1 MLSEGFEKG
10 NVTIYVL
17 LSVLERLWYIIKIIG
32 KVLLSLRKTVMQV
45 KDI

>member
-17 LSVLERLWYIIKIIG
+17 LSVLQRVWYIRRGFK
-32 KVLLSLRKTVMQV
+32 
-45 KDI
+45 